1 MEKSKQGIYATSYC
15 IKGQIREYKARLNK
29 TNYIEGLGVRNIKEP
44 KDKVLLNFNKIENT
58 IYFNPISKIDC
69 ALVPKHTLSSRTI

>member
-44 KDKVLLNFNKIENT
+44 KDKVLLNFIELDNT
-58 IYFNPISKIDC
+58 KFFNTFFKN
-69 ALVPKHTLSSRTI
+69 